1 LSAAINRPNSAR
13 LDLSGQRR
21 AVGAA
26 GRGIGSAIKSDAAA
40 WRGEADHALSSAPIY
55 DQDARSAQND
65 VIQAKAATDLHQT
78 EAYMSNIRT
87 ANKRHK
93 RAIVA
98 TIARNRVAAAAA
110 IEAVEPVKA
119 AV

>member
-1 LSAAINRPNSAR
+1 MPCHRRQSMTKTP
-13 LDLSGQRR
+13 DQR
-21 AVGAA
+21 
-26 GRGIGSAIKSDAAA
+26 KNDA
-40 WRGEADHALSSAPIY
+40 
-55 DQDARSAQND
+55 N
-65 VIQAKAATDLHQT
+65 QAKAATDLHQT

-98 TIARNRVAAAAA
+98 TIARNRVAEAPK

>member
-1 LSAAINRPNSAR
+1 MTKTPDQRKIHANPAKTAA
-13 LDLSGQRR
+13 
-21 AVGAA
+21 
-26 GRGIGSAIKSDAAA
+26 
-40 WRGEADHALSSAPIY
+40 
-55 DQDARSAQND
+55 
-65 VIQAKAATDLHQT
+65 DLHLT

-98 TIARNRVAAAAA
+98 TIARNRAAVAP
-110 IEAVEPVKA
+110 EVEVVEPAKA